1 MKPLIIVSIG
11 IVFCLTSLR
20 LHAQSTEP
28 IVTSIKWMS
37 FEDAMKLNSGYP
49 KKKVFIDLYTSWC
62 GWCKKMDAETFI
74 DPQIVNYMNDN
85 FLAVKFDA
93 ERKDT
98 VEYNG
103 QKLVNQN
110 PTGAR
115 SAHQLAIA
123 LLQGRMSYPSYVIL
137 DENSQKV
144 TAIPGFLKAPE
155 FLPILMY
162 FATNQHFS
170 MPWEAYLKQY
180 KSASTPKE

>member
-1 MKPLIIVSIG
+1 MKTLLIASIG
-11 IVFCLTSLR
+11 IFFCFTSLH
-20 LHAQSTEP
+20 LHAQQTELKAS
-28 IVTSIKWMS
+28 SIKWMS
-37 FEDAMKLNSGYP
+37 FEEAMKLNAGYP
-49 KKKVFIDLYTSWC
+49 KKKVFIDLYTAWC
-62 GWCKKMDAETFI
+62 GWCKKMDAETFT
-74 DPQIVNYMNDN
+74 DSLIVNYMNDN

-98 VEYNG
+98 VEYMG
-103 QKLVNQN
+103 QKMANQN
-110 PTGAR
+110 PNASR

-137 DENSQKV
+137 DENSQKI
-144 TAIPGFLKAPE
+144 TAIPGYLKAQD

-180 KSASTPKE
+180 KSASTSKE

>member
-1 MKPLIIVSIG
+1 MK
-11 IVFCLTSLR
+11 SL
-20 LHAQSTEP
+20 LKISLGLYLCFATMGLQAQSGKES
-28 IVTSIKWMS
+28 VEGIKWMS
-37 FEDAMKLNSGYP
+37 FEEAMKLNAGYP
-49 KKKVFIDLYTSWC
+49 KKKVFIDLYTVWC
-62 GWCKKMDAETFI
+62 GWCKKMDSETFA
-74 DPQIVNYMNDN
+74 DPKIVKFMNDN

-110 PTGAR
+110 PEGAR

-123 LLQGRMSYPSYVIL
+123 MLQGRMSYPTYVIL
-137 DENSQKV
+137 DENSQKI
-144 TAIPGFLKAPE
+144 TAIPGFMKAPD

-170 MPWEAYLKQY
+170 MPWESYLKQY
-180 KSASTPKE
+180 KSASEHKE